1 MSGNECTE
9 QVYLH
14 IFLFFTNGFLVP
26 LKVPLVSGEL
36 INALKENVQV
46 PLAQCGQIGPFTCTF
61 SRNLYTAKLC
71 ASSTCSVIERHSRK
85 RAHTSLTTHSAVYCV
100 VCA

>member
-1 MSGNECTE
+1 MSGDECTE

-61 SRNLYTAKLC
+61 SRNFNFNLYTAKLC
-71 ASSTCSVIERHSRK
+71 ASSTCS
-85 RAHTSLTTHSAVYCV
+85 LTE
-100 VCA
+100 

>member
-71 ASSTCSVIERHSRK
+71 ASSTC
-85 RAHTSLTTHSAVYCV
+85 
-100 VCA
+100 